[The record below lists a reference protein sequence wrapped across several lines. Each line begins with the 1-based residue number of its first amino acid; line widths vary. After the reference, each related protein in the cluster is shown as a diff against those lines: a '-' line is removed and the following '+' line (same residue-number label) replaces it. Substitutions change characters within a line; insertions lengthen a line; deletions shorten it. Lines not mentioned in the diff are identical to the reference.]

1 MVHFQNCWNVIL
13 NHYVYHFHLVFI
25 CRDYSLRALFLIFQV
40 IEVLCQ
46 EPDPAAA
53 RQELQ
58 SQFDTVDQLY
68 EELLNGVTVTLT
80 SASLYCFVHSR
91 QSACS
96 FHCTC
101 HILPVVVI

>member
-1 MVHFQNCWNVIL
+1 MVIL
-13 NHYVYHFHLVFI
+13 L
-25 CRDYSLRALFLIFQV
+25 QV

-68 EELLNGVTVTLT
+68 EELLNGE
-80 SASLYCFVHSR
+80 
-91 QSACS
+91 
-96 FHCTC
+96 
-101 HILPVVVI
+101 